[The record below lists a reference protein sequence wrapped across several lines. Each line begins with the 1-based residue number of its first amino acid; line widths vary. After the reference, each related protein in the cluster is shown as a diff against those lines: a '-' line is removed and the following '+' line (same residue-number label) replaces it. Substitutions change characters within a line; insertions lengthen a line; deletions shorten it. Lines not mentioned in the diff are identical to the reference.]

1 MKEIS
6 LERKERMINSL
17 TCKLPM
23 IRQVMNISQTELG
36 DMVGLSRQ
44 SISSIER
51 GTSKLSWN
59 NYMAIMMF
67 IVANLDNYSAL
78 LDINDV
84 NEIIDVLNL
93 K

>member
-1 MKEIS
+1 
-6 LERKERMINSL
+6 
-17 TCKLPM
+17 M